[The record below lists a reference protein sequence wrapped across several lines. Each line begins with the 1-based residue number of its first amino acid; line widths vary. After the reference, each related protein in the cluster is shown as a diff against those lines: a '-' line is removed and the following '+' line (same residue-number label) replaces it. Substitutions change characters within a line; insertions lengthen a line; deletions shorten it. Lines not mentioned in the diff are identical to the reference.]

1 MARPSLPTQFDVSP
15 QYYSIVTKEDDTVL
29 GQVKGIEPSITIDST
44 KAGRVGS
51 STKKTLKKSKEGSLS
66 LEIWA
71 DDDLAEL
78 ATALNRASAPSSGET
93 VTLDPDASPITLK
106 VKKYDA
112 EASSANLL
120 STMYLYNYQALEWS
134 LALDEDG
141 EEVHSISGDVEDI
154 YTVLA

>member
-15 QYYSIVTKEDDTVL
+15 QFFSIVTTAGDTVL
-29 GQVKGIEPSITIDST
+29 GQVKSIEPSIAVDST

-71 DDDLAEL
+71 DNDLAEI

-93 VTLDPDASPITLK
+93 VTLDPDASAITLK
-106 VKKYDA
+106 IKKYDA
-112 EASSANLL
+112 EGSTATLL
-120 STMYLYNYQALEWS
+120 ATTYLYNYQALEWGFS
-134 LALDEDG
+134 LDEDG